1 MLMTMAEKMELRR
14 KAKFLEDMGYTVSE
28 NEYGLDY
35 NTDQIKFDLGYE
47 RYEEG
52 AAAVMRFKKMNE
64 SFDVGW
70 IAVVRENL
78 DLKHIDRK
86 KSLYL
91 FVAFIKENYDKL
103 MDVRYCRESIAMVRS
118 YLERKWAEK

>member
-52 AAAVMRFKKMNE
+52 AAAVMRFKKMHE
-64 SFDVGW
+64 SFDGGW
-70 IAVVRENL
+70 IAVVR
-78 DLKHIDRK
+78 
-86 KSLYL
+86 
-91 FVAFIKENYDKL
+91 
-103 MDVRYCRESIAMVRS
+103 
-118 YLERKWAEK
+118 